1 MSNFERFDPILVII
15 HMDNLKVLESK
26 KGIEV
31 RLGDSVVKINPI
43 STGRYTTYRLTWY
56 VGDKRF
62 RVSRADKTD
71 AIELAKEKVRHLS
84 RAEGEHTRVDAAR
97 LVYLLECEKSVAPY
111 QLHKACEFFRKFH
124 VLSSKGKKFS
134 EICDELAADVKA
146 KNLSKDHEQTVNSQV
161 KTLKSWFPKETM
173 QQITPQSLE
182 RKLRESHFAPY
193 TQHKFLSFY
202 RTIENFAKRRRY
214 LADDYQTI
222 ADQVTLMAIPEGNY
236 PVFTPEQLMR
246 FLIVVKPHEL
256 AYVATM
262 AFGGARRN
270 ECTQMTKAH
279 FNFEE
284 KTAHVDRVIAKK
296 TLPRHIFTPEC
307 LFEWLNLATFPEH
320 GPIMTERKVG
330 NISRDVAKL
339 KQVGLAGWED
349 NILRHSFLSYHLAA
363 FQNPNNTAYHG
374 GTSIKMLSKHYVALV
389 SKRAAEEW
397 FNITPISVRN
407 YAEKEG
413 LTHLIHW

>member
-1 MSNFERFDPILVII
+1 ME
-15 HMDNLKVLESK
+15 NLKIIDSK
-26 KGIEV
+26 KGTEV
-31 RLGDSVVKINPI
+31 RLGDSVVKIAPI
-43 STGRYTTYRLTWY
+43 TSKGYTAHRLTWY

-62 RVSRADKTD
+62 RVTRADKNE
-71 AIELAKEKVRHLS
+71 AIELAKQKVRRLS
-84 RAEGEHTRVDAAR
+84 RAEGEHTRVEAAR

-124 VLSSKGKKFS
+124 VLNSKIKSFA
-134 EICDELAADVKA
+134 EICDELVADIAVK
-146 KNLSKDHEQTVNSQV
+146 KLSKDHEQTVNSQV
-161 KTLKSWFPKETM
+161 KTLKAWFPKEKLH
-173 QQITPQSLE
+173 QITAQMLE

-193 TQHKFLSFY
+193 TQHKLLAFY
-202 RTIENFAKRRRY
+202 RTIENFAKKRRY
-214 LADDYQTI
+214 LTDEHQTI
-222 ADQVTLMAIPEGNY
+222 AEQVTLMAVPKANY

-246 FLIVVKPHEL
+246 FFIVVKPKEL

-284 KTAHVDRVIAKK
+284 KTAHIDRVIAKK
-296 TLPRHIFTPEC
+296 KLPRHLYNPDC
-307 LFEWLNLATFPEH
+307 LFEWLKLATFPEH
-320 GPIMTERKVG
+320 GPIMTERKVAE
-330 NISRDVAKL
+330 ISRDVAKL
-339 KQVGLAGWED
+339 KQVGLTWED
-349 NILRHSFLSYHLAA
+349 NILRHSFLSYHLAG

-374 GTSIKMLSKHYVALV
+374 GTSIKMLSNNYVALV

-397 FNITPISVRN
+397 FNITPISVRA

-413 LTHLIHW
+413 LTHLITW

>member
-1 MSNFERFDPILVII
+1 ME
-15 HMDNLKVLESK
+15 NLKIIDSK
-26 KGIEV
+26 KGTEV
-31 RLGDSVVKINPI
+31 RLGDSVVKINLI
-43 STGRYTTYRLTWY
+43 STGRYPAYRLTWH

-62 RVSRADKTD
+62 RVSRAKKEE
-71 AIELAKEKVRHLS
+71 AIELAKQKVRHLS

-124 VLSSKGKKFS
+124 VLDSKSKKFS
-134 EICDELAADVKA
+134 EICDELVADLAVK
-146 KNLSKDHEQTVNSQV
+146 KLSKDHEQTVNSQV
-161 KTLKSWFPKETM
+161 KTFKAWFPKETM

-182 RKLRESHFAPY
+182 RKLRDSHFAPY
-193 TQHKFLSFY
+193 TQHKLVAFF
-202 RTIENFAKRRRY
+202 RTIENFAKKRRY
-214 LADDYQTI
+214 LADDHQTI
-222 ADQVTLMAIPEGNY
+222 AEQITLMAVPKVNY

-246 FLIVVKPHEL
+246 FLIIVKPKEL

-270 ECTQMTKAH
+270 ECTQMTKKH

-284 KTAHVDRVIAKK
+284 KTAHIDREIAKK
-296 TLPRHIFTPEC
+296 KLPRHVYAPDC
-307 LFEWLNLATFPEH
+307 LFEWLKLATLPDY
-320 GPIMTERKVG
+320 GPIMSERKVAE
-330 NISRDVAKL
+330 ISRDVAKL
-339 KQVGLAGWED
+339 KQVGLTWED
-349 NILRHSFLSYHLAA
+349 NILRHSFLSYHLAG

-374 GTSIKMLSKHYVALV
+374 GTSIKMLSNNYVALV

-397 FNITPISVRN
+397 FNITPTAVRE

-413 LTHLIHW
+413 LTHLITW